1 MTGIEITLMVIIYSV
16 LICYLARSLWS
27 EVSSVQQP
35 NSHSPETSTNFAT
48 SSAGSDKLY
57 DAKKSAEFIEDL
69 SSTAPA
75 VPA

>member
-27 EVSSVQQP
+27 EVSSRQQSYP
-35 NSHSPETSTNFAT
+35 HSPEVSTNFAT
-48 SSAGSDKLY
+48 SSAGSDKPF
-57 DAKKSAEFIEDL
+57 DAKKSAELIDDL
-69 SSTAPA
+69 SSTASA